1 MDMDNPSWFSNT
13 SLGNGNGIIEPLEI
27 CSQEWENDRLITL
40 YCGAHVSNGDY
51 HWCNLSGPLPNTMI
65 NWSEIQSLNLEYNNF
80 SGLVPDNICSMDLDF
95 SDTSIFSL
103 SGNNL
108 CPPYPECVEAYM
120 GNQNTWS
127 ANCEVNECYDVG
139 INNFIAFEID
149 GDNLVNPA
157 EDLEGISYLG
167 INLFND
173 GPYCGHYPG
182 IRIET
187 DTDGVSI
194 QGLSLVDGGY
204 ETWWYGI
211 TAQGQYGLLVQF
223 DISPF
228 IPEGTVIS
236 LTAEAITLHCEE
248 DCTGSEDPNCLTCPL
263 TDPIILSLTV
273 GDNFTHVPGDANF
286 DGQVDVLDIVELVD
300 HIINVEDYYD
310 WDLMFIMSDLN
321 GDYLLNIQDVIMMVG
336 LILNND

>member
-1 MDMDNPSWFSNT
+1 MR
-13 SLGNGNGIIEPLEI
+13 G
-27 CSQEWENDRLITL
+27 
-40 YCGAHVSNGDY
+40 
-51 HWCNLSGPLPNTMI
+51 
-65 NWSEIQSLNLEYNNF
+65 
-80 SGLVPDNICSMDLDF
+80 
-95 SDTSIFSL
+95 
-103 SGNNL
+103 
-108 CPPYPECVEAYM
+108 
-120 GNQNTWS
+120 S
-127 ANCEVNECYDVG
+127 AL
-139 INNFIAFEID
+139 FIAFEID

-173 GPYCGHYPG
+173 GPNCGHYPG

-211 TAQGQYGLLVQF
+211 PAQGQYGLLVQF

-236 LTAEAITLHCEE
+236 LTAEAVTLHCEE
-248 DCTGSEDPNCLTCPL
+248 DCTGGEDPNCLTCPL

-300 HIINVEDYYD
+300 YIINIEDNTAIMTGPAKISFYGTVE
-310 WDLMFIMSDLN
+310 I
-321 GDYLLNIQDVIMMVG
+321 
-336 LILNND
+336 